1 MVCTLCDNDTRV
13 IESRTTAQN
22 TSIRRRRE
30 CIACKFRFSTV
41 EETEIL
47 DLTVIKRAL
56 KEELYSKEKLLEGIK
71 RSLVKREYSAEMF
84 KKLTSD
90 IERDIQIAAK
100 DDTIESKV
108 IGTIVMRHLKK
119 IDKIAYI
126 RFASVYQDF
135 EDLLAFQ
142 EEVEKLLSNRK
153 KK

>member
-90 IERDIQIAAK
+90 IERDIQIAAI
-100 DDTIESKV
+100 DDHIKSSD
-108 IGTIVMRHLKK
+108 IGEIVMKHLK
-119 IDKIAYI
+119 DFDTVAYV
-126 RFASVYQDF
+126 RFASVYRDF
-135 EDLLAFQ
+135 KDPDDFAREAQ
-142 EEVEKLLSNRK
+142 KLGE
-153 KK
+153 